1 MFLEGENG
9 MTIPV
14 SIHCAGNSKISTNAR
29 KKDAITI
36 SPIVDL
42 ENICKDSKAIAGK
55 LLKPSAIHFGSFADE
70 KKEKDKNNIAAIMS
84 CNNRVRK
91 VNPLMNYNTENMP
104 KPRTALFQG
113 SENDEP
119 MTIQNIHAEK
129 SIIGSNMATS
139 ISYVSPIKFGAFICD
154 GKYRKKDYSFP
165 ATGLLSKIYLG
176 DAPLFKRK
184 DNLPILQSLRWRI

>member
-1 MFLEGENG
+1 

-55 LLKPSAIHFGSFADE
+55 LLKPSAIHFGSFVDE

-139 ISYVSPIKFGAFICD
+139 ISYVSPIKFGGFICD
-154 GKYRKKDYSFP
+154 GKYMKKDYSFP
-165 ATGLLSKIYLG
+165 STGLLSKIYLG
-176 DAPLFKRK
+176 DAPFFKRK
-184 DNLPILQSLRWRI
+184 DNLPILQTLRWRI

>member
-1 MFLEGENG
+1 

-36 SPIVDL
+36 SPIVDS

-91 VNPLMNYNTENMP
+91 VDPLMNDNTKNMP

-139 ISYVSPIKFGAFICD
+139 ISYVSPNKFGAFICD